1 MSDRLVLVA
10 SANARI
16 GMDAGVAV
24 LRDGGTALDAVE
36 AVVRVVEDNPDDH
49 TVGYGGFPNILG
61 DVELDASIMDGHDR
75 RAGAVAG
82 ITGFRHPI
90 SVARAVME
98 HLPHVLLV
106 GSGAAVFAQER
117 GCEARDMLTEAAADV
132 WRRGLAP
139 YTHGLSPQP
148 PFADMVREL
157 VLDPEH
163 VTGTV
168 NVIARDS
175 NGRLASA
182 ASTSGWAWKYPG
194 RAGDTGSIGAGN
206 YCDDRYGAAT
216 CTGWGELAIR
226 AGVARAIVAAFRWGC
241 TIDEACR
248 EVLNDLP
255 DAGMGTDD
263 TPLHVLAVARDGTYG
278 AFSTSA
284 QSQVTAWT
292 SDQSSP
298 TVSDRIQ
305 ILADKERTT

>member
-1 MSDRLVLVA
+1 VLVA
-10 SANARI
+10 SANAHI

-24 LRDGGTALDAVE
+24 LESGGTALDAVE

-49 TVGYGGFPNILG
+49 TVGYGGYPNIVG

-82 ITGFRHPI
+82 ISGFRHPI

-106 GSGAAVFAQER
+106 GAGAATFAAER
-117 GCEARDMLTEAAADV
+117 GCEPRDMLTEAASDV

-139 YTHGLSPQP
+139 FTHGLSPQP
-148 PFADMVREL
+148 PFADVVREL

-168 NVIARDS
+168 NVIARDAT
-175 NGRLASA
+175 GRLASA

-226 AGVARAIVAAFRWGC
+226 GSVARTIIAALRWGC
-241 TIDEACR
+241 TIEEACR
-248 EVLNDLP
+248 EVLRDLP

-263 TPLHVLAVARDGTYG
+263 TPLHVLAVSRDGTFG
-278 AFSTSA
+278 AFSTSP
-284 QSQVTAWT
+284 QSQFTSWT
-292 SDQSSP
+292 SDVPSP
-298 TVSDRIQ
+298 TVSDRVQ
-305 ILADKERTT
+305 VHGDKESAT